1 MQLRYIKEQSANSAK
16 VWHFVAPVNIFSRGT
31 RDELIEPY
39 PKRWSLKLA
48 LAPWCL
54 VVQGTSQ
61 Y

>member
-39 PKRWSLKLA
+39 PKR
-48 LAPWCL
+48 
-54 VVQGTSQ
+54 
-61 Y
+61 